1 MALVVKYTLF
11 AIIATVANIL
21 CQDAVNRVYHGQH
34 NLYPSMFLGTLAGLV
49 VKYILDKKYIFFFKS
64 KNLFQDGQ
72 KFIFY
77 ASMGVITTFIFWG
90 VEMVFDYTFKTIPM
104 RYIGAVIGLSIGY
117 WMKYQLDKRFV
128 FRKFV

>member
-11 AIIATVANIL
+11 AIMATIANIL
-21 CQDAVNRVYHGQH
+21 CQDAVNRVYHGPYD
-34 NLYPSMFLGTLAGLV
+34 LYPSMFLGTLVGLV
-49 VKYILDKKYIFFFKS
+49 VKYLLDKKYIFFFKS

-90 VEMVFDYTFKTIPM
+90 VEMAFDYTFKTIPM

-128 FRKFV
+128 FRQSI